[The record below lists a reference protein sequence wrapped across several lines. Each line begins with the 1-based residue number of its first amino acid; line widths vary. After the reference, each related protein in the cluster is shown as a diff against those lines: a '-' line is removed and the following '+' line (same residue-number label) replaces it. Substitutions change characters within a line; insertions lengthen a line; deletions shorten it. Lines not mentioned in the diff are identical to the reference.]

1 MEAGIPDKLF
11 FKIGEVAALTLL
23 RPSVL
28 RYWETEFSFLKP
40 NKSQSGQRLYS
51 RNHLELILEIKRLL
65 YTEKLTIEG
74 ARKRIEAKGKGR
86 GLSKTVP
93 GEPDNRVANILRE
106 VQEDLKSLRNLLQQ
120 SNTN

>member
-28 RYWETEFSFLKP
+28 RYWESEFSFLKP
-40 NKSQSGQRLYS
+40 NKSRSGQRLYS
-51 RNHLELILEIKRLL
+51 RQHLETILEIKSLL

-74 ARKRIEAKGKGR
+74 ARKRIDAKGKGR
-86 GLSKTVP
+86 DVGREVSSVP
-93 GEPDNRVANILRE
+93 EGRLTNVLRE
-106 VQEDLKSLRNLLQQ
+106 VQEELKSLRSFLQH
-120 SNTN
+120 SNS

>member
-40 NKSQSGQRLYS
+40 NKSRSGQRLYS
-51 RNHLELILEIKRLL
+51 KNHLEMILEIKRLL

-86 GLSKTVP
+86 GLGKDVTGAPENKIASM
-93 GEPDNRVANILRE
+93 LRE
-106 VQEDLKSLRNLLQQ
+106 VQEDLRSLRNLL
-120 SNTN
+120 

>member
-28 RYWETEFSFLKP
+28 RYWESEFSFLKP
-40 NKSQSGQRLYS
+40 NKSRSGQRLYS
-51 RNHLELILEIKRLL
+51 RQHLETILEIKSLL

-74 ARKRIEAKGKGR
+74 ARKRIDAKGKGR
-86 GLSKTVP
+86 DVGREVSSAPEGRLTNV
-93 GEPDNRVANILRE
+93 LRE
-106 VQEDLKSLRNLLQQ
+106 VQEELKSLRSFLQH
-120 SNTN
+120 SNS